1 MGVFIIF
8 FVCLYNWVP
17 SYKFYMKEP
26 NCKHFNDL
34 HALSDITTTMAIK
47 SKTNPVSKPLK

>member
-26 NCKHFNDL
+26 NYKHFNDL